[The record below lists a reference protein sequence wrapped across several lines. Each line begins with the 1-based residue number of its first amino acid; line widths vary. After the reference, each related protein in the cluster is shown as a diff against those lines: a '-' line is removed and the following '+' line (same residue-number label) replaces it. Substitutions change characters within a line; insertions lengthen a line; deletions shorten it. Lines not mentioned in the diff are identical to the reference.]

1 MIQSI
6 NHTIS
11 QSLNS
16 LESRDVVYWSDG
28 NNLSPRASR
37 YTPFLSGQFNDIL
50 RGIDRAGD
58 YPYTAIDMLE
68 ANGQLTLRI
77 RNGFLGFYYY
87 FTVGLS
93 VHT

>member
-1 MIQSI
+1 
-6 NHTIS
+6 
-11 QSLNS
+11 
-16 LESRDVVYWSDG
+16 LEYFFDE
-28 NNLSPRASR
+28 AM
-37 YTPFLSGQFNDIL
+37 

>member
-1 MIQSI
+1 MKRYRSLASYFEY
-6 NHTIS
+6 IS
-11 QSLNS
+11 YVRQRYG
-16 LESRDVVYWSDG
+16 LEYFFDE
-28 NNLSPRASR
+28 AM
-37 YTPFLSGQFNDIL
+37 

-87 FTVGLS
+87 FMVGLS
-93 VHT
+93 VYA